1 MLRTLRSR
9 LIVSHILPILIII
22 PLMGIAL
29 IYAMESRVLLARS
42 TTQLLDNAALVIELS
57 SHQPQVWQDP
67 EMAGQLTAEV
77 AQYLDSRV
85 MLLDGE
91 GKLLAS
97 SDPQDAAR
105 VGQDLGLTDV
115 AAVLSGQTRTQTH
128 RSRNL
133 DAEVTDVLMPALG
146 SDGSVIGV
154 VRMTHRLGNI
164 YDDLLHMRDVVSA
177 ILVVG
182 LLLGVVLALILASNL
197 IRPVNQFVDEMQTMT
212 ASKELVTV
220 PEVGIQEMQK
230 LVQTFN
236 ILVERLHAQDIQ
248 QRSLLANLVHELGR
262 PLGALRSAIDALLGG
277 AAEVETFRDEMLNGM
292 ADEIVLLQRLLED
305 LARLYDRESGS
316 IKLVLQPVQLSTWL
330 SQMLLSWKADAQKK
344 GLSWHA
350 DIPIDLPTLQIDPGR
365 MAQALGNLLS
375 NAVKYTPAGGA
386 VRVAASN
393 EPGYVT
399 IKISDTGIG
408 IPAEEQAL
416 VFTPFYR
423 GHWSGRFPQG
433 LGLGLN
439 IAHELILAHGGQL
452 ALESN
457 HGHGTIFTVWL
468 PA

>member
-197 IRPVNQFVDEMQTMT
+197 IRPVNQFVDEMQAMT

-220 PEVGIQEMQK
+220 PEAGIQEMQK

-262 PLGALRSAIDALLGG
+262 PLGALRSAIDACS
-277 AAEVETFRDEMLNGM
+277 A
-292 ADEIVLLQRLLED
+292 
-305 LARLYDRESGS
+305 ARLRLRRSA
-316 IKLVLQPVQLSTWL
+316 T
-330 SQMLLSWKADAQKK
+330 
-344 GLSWHA
+344 
-350 DIPIDLPTLQIDPGR
+350 R
-365 MAQALGNLLS
+365 C
-375 NAVKYTPAGGA
+375 
-386 VRVAASN
+386 
-393 EPGYVT
+393 
-399 IKISDTGIG
+399 
-408 IPAEEQAL
+408 
-416 VFTPFYR
+416 
-423 GHWSGRFPQG
+423 
-433 LGLGLN
+433 
-439 IAHELILAHGGQL
+439 
-452 ALESN
+452 
-457 HGHGTIFTVWL
+457 
-468 PA
+468 

>member
-177 ILVVG
+177 
-182 LLLGVVLALILASNL
+182 
-197 IRPVNQFVDEMQTMT
+197 
-212 ASKELVTV
+212 
-220 PEVGIQEMQK
+220 
-230 LVQTFN
+230 
-236 ILVERLHAQDIQ
+236 
-248 QRSLLANLVHELGR
+248 
-262 PLGALRSAIDALLGG
+262 
-277 AAEVETFRDEMLNGM
+277 
-292 ADEIVLLQRLLED
+292 
-305 LARLYDRESGS
+305 
-316 IKLVLQPVQLSTWL
+316 
-330 SQMLLSWKADAQKK
+330 
-344 GLSWHA
+344 
-350 DIPIDLPTLQIDPGR
+350 
-365 MAQALGNLLS
+365 
-375 NAVKYTPAGGA
+375 
-386 VRVAASN
+386 
-393 EPGYVT
+393 
-399 IKISDTGIG
+399 
-408 IPAEEQAL
+408 
-416 VFTPFYR
+416 
-423 GHWSGRFPQG
+423 
-433 LGLGLN
+433 
-439 IAHELILAHGGQL
+439 
-452 ALESN
+452 
-457 HGHGTIFTVWL
+457 
-468 PA
+468 